1 MRVGRAWQGLTT
13 PEHPLPR
20 VALFLDPSS
29 STWTSR
35 SRAKS
40 RAESGWDVAS
50 GYSQLPTLPARVDSS
65 SFNPGAEHT
74 GQGREVWRPGREE
87 QSS

>member
-1 MRVGRAWQGLTT
+1 MRVGQSLARAHHARAL
-13 PEHPLPR
+13 LPR

-35 SRAKS
+35 SHSKS